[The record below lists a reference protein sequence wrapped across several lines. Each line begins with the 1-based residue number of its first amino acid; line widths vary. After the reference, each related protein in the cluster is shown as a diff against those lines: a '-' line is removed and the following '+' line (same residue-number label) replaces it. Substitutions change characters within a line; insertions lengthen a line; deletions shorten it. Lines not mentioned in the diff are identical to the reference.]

1 MVTPT
6 HMQLQSINLYETYF
20 FEIIKDKVSGK
31 LALVAILEV
40 SFEITPVKEHTWQ
53 ILDPALLV
61 QDSYSIFNTC
71 VSHSMNAP

>member
-1 MVTPT
+1 MVTPI

-40 SFEITPVKEHTWQ
+40 SFEITPVKAHT
-53 ILDPALLV
+53 
-61 QDSYSIFNTC
+61 
-71 VSHSMNAP
+71 

>member
-40 SFEITPVKEHTWQ
+40 SFEITPVKAYT
-53 ILDPALLV
+53 
-61 QDSYSIFNTC
+61 
-71 VSHSMNAP
+71 